1 MTSRAPL
8 TLLTRAYCS
17 LCDEMQREAALVAQ
31 RAGLRLDVID
41 IDARD
46 DLLPEWDTRV
56 PVLFLGRPAPE
67 HELCHYTL
75 DPARVHEAIAR
86 RLGESVASTG
96 QIG

>member
-1 MTSRAPL
+1 MTERAQL

-17 LCDEMQREAALVAQ
+17 LCDEMQHEATLVAQ

-56 PVLFLGRPAPE
+56 PVLFLGSPAPE
-67 HELCHYTL
+67 RELCHYTF
-75 DPARVHEAIAR
+75 DRARVHEAIAR
-86 RLGESVASTG
+86 GFDERVASPG